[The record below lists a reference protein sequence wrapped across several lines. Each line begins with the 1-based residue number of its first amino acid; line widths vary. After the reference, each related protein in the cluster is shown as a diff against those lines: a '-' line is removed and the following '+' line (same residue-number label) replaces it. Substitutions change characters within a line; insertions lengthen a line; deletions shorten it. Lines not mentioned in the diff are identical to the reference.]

1 MTADGRYREPVYGG
15 EGEDAGAGWGLR
27 ALPRHLR
34 VDLVWEGELG
44 PRYEVERSASP
55 GGPWKRLDDGR
66 RIAPVFSDFLGEAG
80 KAHWYRVRRQIEKKR
95 FTEWSEAVRGESSRA
110 ANREELLTELQE
122 ACFRYFW
129 HGGHPT
135 SGLALEGIPRG
146 TNPAASGATGMGLF
160 TLVVGIERGFVPRA
174 ACVKRLLKMLRFLRD
189 KAERFHG
196 GWPHW
201 INGASGKVIP
211 FGREDNEADIVE
223 TAYLAEGLVFL
234 REYFTRDTPDE
245 AEVRRIADKL
255 WRDIDWAWFVRKG
268 GRGQYIKWH
277 SADAKKLGV
286 HGFNECQ
293 IVYLLALGSPTH
305 AVKPEVYWSG
315 WEGYR
320 GVKPT
325 THFGVEN
332 GLGKGMGGPLFF
344 THYSYMGF
352 DPNAISFRG
361 RSYFE
366 HFKNLALIQARYAE
380 SRRDDFKG
388 YGPLWGLTASYSP
401 DGYKAHRPGRGDN
414 GTITP
419 TAALS
424 SIPYAPE
431 EGIACL
437 VEMYEKHGGR
447 LWGEFGFY
455 DAFNMTRD
463 WVSHGFLG
471 IDQGPIAPMIE
482 NHRTGL
488 CWKTFMKAPEMQRV
502 VKMLDEKNRPK

>member
-1 MTADGRYREPVYGG
+1 M
-15 EGEDAGAGWGLR
+15 
-27 ALPRHLR
+27 
-34 VDLVWEGELG
+34 
-44 PRYEVERSASP
+44 
-55 GGPWKRLDDGR
+55 
-66 RIAPVFSDFLGEAG
+66 
-80 KAHWYRVRRQIEKKR
+80 
-95 FTEWSEAVRGESSRA
+95 
-110 ANREELLTELQE
+110 
-122 ACFRYFW
+122 
-129 HGGHPT
+129 
-135 SGLALEGIPRG
+135 
-146 TNPAASGATGMGLF
+146 
-160 TLVVGIERGFVPRA
+160 
-174 ACVKRLLKMLRFLRD
+174 
-189 KAERFHG
+189 
-196 GWPHW
+196 
-201 INGASGKVIP
+201 
-211 FGREDNEADIVE
+211 
-223 TAYLAEGLVFL
+223 
-234 REYFTRDTPDE
+234 
-245 AEVRRIADKL
+245 
-255 WRDIDWAWFVRKG
+255 
-268 GRGQYIKWH
+268 
-277 SADAKKLGV
+277 
-286 HGFNECQ
+286 
-293 IVYLLALGSPTH
+293 
-305 AVKPEVYWSG
+305 KPEVYWSG

-361 RSYFE
+361 KTYFE

-380 SRRDDFKG
+380 SRKNDFRG
-388 YGPLWGLTASYSP
+388 YGTMWGLTASYSP

-424 SIPYAPE
+424 SIPYVPK

-488 CWKTFMKAPEMQRV
+488 CWKTFMKAPEMKRV
-502 VKMLDEKNRPK
+502 VKMLDEKNRPR